1 MNKGIVMELGEH
13 SIIVM
18 NPQGRFDKIP
28 RGTRSCEVGEEII
41 YTPAK
46 RRLRIPQTAIVSGMV
61 AAIVVC
67 FVLVSTLTGGVASG
81 TVAAYVTIDINPSV
95 EIGIDKNEV
104 VVDLHGLNSDGDQLI
119 QGVTYK
125 GKSLTIVT
133 SDILDKAEQGALGK
147 GEGDIVISSTV
158 VNEKAKVSDEEI
170 ATKLKAQVAKHI
182 ETSHPD
188 QVSNY
193 EVTAFAAPQA
203 IREQAQASG
212 VSAGKYAIYLNA
224 VDSGVD
230 VSLDDLKSTSIHQ
243 LAKENSGIASIV
255 KPEKPIDKSSLQ
267 RLLDDEKSGK
277 LSEKMRETQEK
288 RVATGSTPG
297 KNDSQNGKGNG
308 GNAQG
313 KASVKPLPT
322 LGNKW
327 NEPTFGKGREGDSRN
342 NRGNDNDRNNNG
354 NSSKDNG
361 KDNGKDNNNR
371 GGNVG
376 DDRNDNRFGSAGN
389 DDRGGRGRAEET
401 KKPSSTKAPTPT

>member
-255 KPEKPIDKSSLQ
+255 KPEKQIDKSSLQ
-267 RLLDDEKSGK
+267 RLLDDEKSV
-277 LSEKMRETQEK
+277 R
-288 RVATGSTPG
+288 P
-297 KNDSQNGKGNG
+297 
-308 GNAQG
+308 
-313 KASVKPLPT
+313 P
-322 LGNKW
+322 
-327 NEPTFGKGREGDSRN
+327 
-342 NRGNDNDRNNNG
+342 
-354 NSSKDNG
+354 NS
-361 KDNGKDNNNR
+361 
-371 GGNVG
+371 
-376 DDRNDNRFGSAGN
+376 
-389 DDRGGRGRAEET
+389 
-401 KKPSSTKAPTPT
+401 